1 MSWVRLPLFFGTLK
15 IKPRRHLRRDEISR
29 KIRVMKIGS
38 VYVTWRPHPGG
49 EKRNGAGVGRV
60 NRVR

>member
-29 KIRVMKIGS
+29 KIRVMKLGS
-38 VYVTWRPHPGG
+38 IYVTWRPHVSS
-49 EKRNGAGVGRV
+49 EKRVGAGPRRIGGAR
-60 NRVR
+60 